1 MAKVTVHLY
10 TTLKEI
16 AQNDRIEVE
25 AQNLDEALQ
34 ILAQRFGPKFSKTL
48 YDTDKSINGGNAVR
62 NCFNLVVNS
71 EMAGLKNLD
80 KKELKDGDRVYIF
93 PPIAGG

>member
-16 AQNDRIEVE
+16 AQSDRVVLE
-25 AQNLDEALQ
+25 AKNLDEALQ
-34 ILAQRFGPKFSKTL
+34 KLSEKFGLKFSQAL
-48 YDTDKSINGGNAVR
+48 YDSEKSVNGQRVVR
-62 NCFNLVVNS
+62 NCFNLVINS
-71 EMAGLKNLD
+71 EMAGLKELE
-80 KKELKDGDRVYIF
+80 KKKLKEGDRIHIF